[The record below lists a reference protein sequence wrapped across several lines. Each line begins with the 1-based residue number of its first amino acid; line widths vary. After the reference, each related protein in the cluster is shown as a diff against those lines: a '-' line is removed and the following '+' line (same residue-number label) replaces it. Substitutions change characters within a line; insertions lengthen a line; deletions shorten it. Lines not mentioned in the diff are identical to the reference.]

1 MARKIAYTTLNASTQ
16 DIMNVIRANAS
27 YEYQQY
33 IPEVGKLNDT
43 VKVGELILGYP
54 AMANQFLNALVNRI
68 AAVIVK
74 NHTFNNVFK
83 PLKKRDLRLGETV
96 EEVFVEMAKAR
107 EFSAEKAEAREL
119 KRTLPDV
126 RAAFH
131 LCNVDMQYAV
141 TIQNRD
147 LARAFLSDEG
157 LEDLIA
163 RIVDSIY
170 RGVEYDE
177 YQIFKYLIIKGFN
190 GGEIYNRNITSGLGA
205 DALHDAAIAF
215 RAVSNQLLFINTD
228 YNAAGVH
235 TNTPREDQVI
245 IMPAEFNAAFDVSVL
260 SAAFNMSKAEFLG
273 SLILVDS
280 FTTFDNE
287 RFSAIVDATDAMEA
301 VTDAELTG
309 MANVKAIIAD
319 KEFFQYYLYGYQTA
333 FDEKY
338 VASGQYWNY
347 FYRYSAIAGTSP
359 FSNCVAVSQ
368 VVI

>member
-1 MARKIAYTTLNASTQ
+1 MARKIAYSTLNASGQ

-33 IPEVGKLNDT
+33 IPEVNKLNDM

-54 AMANQFLNALVNRI
+54 AMANQFLNALINRI

-74 NHTFNNVFK
+74 SHTFKNVFA
-83 PLKKRDLRLGETV
+83 PLKKRDLGLGETV
-96 EEVFVEMAKAR
+96 EEVFVGMAKAR

-147 LARAFLSDEG
+147 LARAFLTDEG

-170 RGVEYDE
+170 RGLEYDE
-177 YQIFKYLIIKGFN
+177 YQIFKYLLIKGYNN
-190 GGEIYNRNITSGLGA
+190 GELYKKPITSGLGA
-205 DALHDAAIAF
+205 DALHDAAVAF
-215 RAVSNQLLFINTD
+215 RATSNQLLFINTD
-228 YNAAGVH
+228 FNAAGVH

-245 IMPAEFNAAFDVSVL
+245 LMDAQFAAAFDVSVL
-260 SAAFNMSKAEFLG
+260 AAAFNMEKADFMG
-273 SLILVDS
+273 QLILIDS

-287 RFSAIVDATDAMEA
+287 RFSAIVDATDAMEE
-301 VTDAELTG
+301 VTNTELTN

-319 KEFFQYYLYGYQTA
+319 KEYFQYYKYAYQTA

-338 VASGQYWNY
+338 VAAGQYWNY

-359 FSNCVAVSQ
+359 FSNAVAIYQ
-368 VVI
+368 VVG

>member
-1 MARKIAYTTLNASTQ
+1 MARKIAYSTLNASGQ

-33 IPEVGKLNDT
+33 IPEVNKLNDM
-43 VKVGELILGYP
+43 VAVGERIMGYP
-54 AMANQFLNALVNRI
+54 AMANQFLNALINRI
-68 AAVIVK
+68 AAVIV
-74 NHTFNNVFK
+74 NSHTFKNVFA

-96 EEVFVEMAKAR
+96 EEVFVGMAKAR

-147 LARAFLSDEG
+147 LARAFLTDEG
-157 LEDLIA
+157 LDDLIA

-170 RGVEYDE
+170 RGLEYDE
-177 YQIFKYLIIKGFN
+177 YQIFKYLIIMGFN
-190 GGEIYNRNITSGLGA
+190 NGEIYQKTITSGLGA

-215 RAVSNQLLFINTD
+215 RATSNQMLFVNTEF
-228 YNAAGVH
+228 NAAGVH

-245 IMPAEFNAAFDVSVL
+245 LMDAEFAAAFDVSVL
-260 SAAFNMSKAEFLG
+260 AAAFNMDKADFMG
-273 SLILVDS
+273 RLILIDS
-280 FTTFDNE
+280 FQTFDNE
-287 RFSAIVDATDAMEA
+287 RFSAIVDATDAMEE
-301 VTDAELTG
+301 VTDAELTA
-309 MANVKAIIAD
+309 MAPVKAIIAD
-319 KEFFQYYLYGYQTA
+319 KEYFQYYKYAYQTA

-338 VASGQYWNY
+338 VAAGQYWNY

-359 FSNCVAVSQ
+359 FSNAVAIVAGS
-368 VVI
+368 